1 MRAVAVWMAIGLLAA
16 ACEQLPE
23 ASLRQFDLSVSSS
36 FEGDTLLLTLRNP
49 APIPMR
55 MVVSS
60 QDAEV
65 DARVAHRFD
74 LRGSSDS
81 TFVFD
86 ISGLDSSRVR
96 SAISM
101 SYTMGSLATPIRPGL
116 LSWPF
121 PEGRTYEIIQ
131 GYGGSFSHQS
141 AYSRHALD
149 FRLAVGDTISAA
161 DDGLVVGVI
170 EGYDVGGD
178 DPKYRPYA
186 NFITL
191 YHPHTGL
198 LTQYVHLEPNGSF
211 VAVGDTVARGEPIG
225 LAGLTGFTNV
235 QHLHFNVLVPDS
247 AEGMVSFP
255 AVFADSV
262 AGSSLKR
269 GDRVSH

>member
-1 MRAVAVWMAIGLLAA
+1 MRLLAGLLGTVLLAA
-16 ACEQLPE
+16 ACEPLPE
-23 ASLRQFDLSVSSS
+23 ASLRQFDLSVSSA
-36 FEGDTLLLTLRNP
+36 FEADTLLLTVRNP
-49 APIPMR
+49 APVPMR

-60 QDAEV
+60 RDAEV
-65 DARVAHRFD
+65 DARIARRFD
-74 LRGSSDS
+74 MPGASDS
-81 TFVFD
+81 TLM
-86 ISGLDSSRVR
+86 INIAGLDSSRVR
-96 SAISM
+96 SAVSL
-101 SYTMGSLATPIRPGL
+101 SYTMGSLATPVRPGV

-121 PEGRTYEIIQ
+121 PAGRTYEIIQ

-149 FRLAVGDTISAA
+149 FRLAVADTISAA
-161 DDGLVVGVI
+161 DGGVVVGVI
-170 EGYDVGGD
+170 EGYDVGGN

-198 LTQYVHLEPNGSF
+198 LTQYVHLVPDGSF

-225 LAGLTGFTNV
+225 LAGLTGFTNT

-255 AVFADSV
+255 AVFADSM
-262 AGSSLKR
+262 AGSTLKR
-269 GDRVSH
+269 GDRVFH